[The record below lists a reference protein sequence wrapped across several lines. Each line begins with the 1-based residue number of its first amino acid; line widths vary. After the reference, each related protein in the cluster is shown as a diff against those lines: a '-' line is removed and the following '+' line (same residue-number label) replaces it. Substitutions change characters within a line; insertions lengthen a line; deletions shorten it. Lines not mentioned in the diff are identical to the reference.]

1 MILFEPY
8 DMIFKARKKGIYMN
22 NNDLANLLFPDID
35 QTIENLEKRIPK
47 RNLPQNALITR
58 FAPSPTGFLH
68 TGSLFTSLIAYKFA
82 KDTNGLFFIRLE
94 DTDTKREIEGSGS
107 DLLKQLKVFK
117 IIPSEGYMGDSEIGQ
132 YGPYK
137 QSERA
142 SIYRTVIKQLVKD
155 DKAYP
160 CFCSPNDLEFLRAE
174 QEKNKIT
181 PGYYGE
187 YAKCRNLTVD
197 EAIDKIKKGYSYVI
211 RFRSSGD
218 HNNKIKVHDLIRGD
232 LELSENDQDIVI
244 LKSDGL
250 PTYHFAHVV
259 DDHFMRTNCVTRGE
273 EWLSSLPIHIEL
285 FNALG
290 FDLPM
295 YAHLPVIMKLDN
307 GNRRKL
313 SKRKDDEA
321 AVSFFLKDGY
331 PFEALI
337 EYLLTIANSNF
348 EEWKAENKDKP
359 NDEFKLSFEKMSL
372 DGALFDIMKL
382 KFISKEL
389 LSRMSKE
396 EITNRALEWAKEYD
410 EKLLDLINRDKNYFM
425 SIMNIE
431 REKENPRKD
440 YEKFSDI
447 FEAIKFFY
455 EDYYLEL
462 INNELPFNPFISS
475 EIIKKILEEFVET
488 LDLSL
493 DEQTW
498 FNSLKKLGNKYGF
511 AESNKVYKQNKDKYI
526 GHIGD
531 VAEILRIALT
541 SSKQSPNLYN
551 ILQILGRNNVAK
563 RITYVIN
570 NKL

>member
-1 MILFEPY
+1 
-8 DMIFKARKKGIYMN
+8 MN
-22 NNDLANLLFPDID
+22 NNDLAELLFPEIKETVED
-35 QTIENLEKRIPK
+35 LEKRFPK
-47 RNLPQNALITR
+47 RDLAPGALVTR

-68 TGSLFTSLIAYKFA
+68 TGSLFTSLIAHKFA
-82 KDTNGLFFIRLE
+82 KDTKGLFYIRLE
-94 DTDTKREIEGSGS
+94 DTDTKREIEGSGV
-107 DLLKQLKVFK
+107 DLLRQLKEFE
-117 IIPSEGYMGDSEIGQ
+117 IIPSEGYLGDHEEGN

-142 SIYRTVIKQLVKD
+142 SIYKTVIKQLVRD
-155 DKAYP
+155 GKAYP
-160 CFCSPNDLEFLRAE
+160 CFCSQKDLEDLRSE
-174 QEKNKIT
+174 QEKNKVT

-187 YAKCRNLTVD
+187 YAKCRNISVD
-197 EAIDKIKKGYSYVI
+197 EAIERIKNGEPYVI
-211 RFRSSGD
+211 RFRSSGN
-218 HNNKIKVHDLIRGD
+218 HNNKVKVHDLIRGD

-250 PTYHFAHVV
+250 PTYHFAHAV

-285 FNALG
+285 FNTLG
-290 FDLPM
+290 FELPM

-348 EEWKAENKDKP
+348 EEWKAENRDKS

-389 LSRMSKE
+389 LSRMNKV
-396 EITNRALEWAKEYD
+396 EITNRALAWAKVYD
-410 EKLLDLINRDKNYFM
+410 EKLLDLINRDKDYFI

-440 YEKFSDI
+440 YEKFSDM
-447 FEAIKFFY
+447 FNAIKFFY

-462 INNELPFNPFISS
+462 MNNELPFNPFISKD
-475 EIIKKILEEFVET
+475 IIKNSLKEFSDT

-493 DEQTW
+493 DEQAW
-498 FNSLKKLGNKYGF
+498 FNSLKELGTKYGF
-511 AESNKVYKQNKDKYI
+511 AESNKIYKQNKDMYI
-526 GHIGD
+526 GHVGD
-531 VAEILRIALT
+531 VAELLRITLT
-541 SSKQSPNLYN
+541 SSKQSPNLYYV
-551 ILQILGRNNVAK
+551 LQILGKDKIAK
-563 RITYVIN
+563 RIDYVIN

>member
-1 MILFEPY
+1 
-8 DMIFKARKKGIYMN
+8 MN
-22 NNDLANLLFPDID
+22 NFDLANLIFSDVNETVED
-35 QTIENLEKRIPK
+35 LEKRFPK
-47 RNLPQNALITR
+47 RNLSENALVTR

-68 TGSLFTSLIAYKFA
+68 TGSLFTSLIAYKLA
-82 KDTNGLFFIRLE
+82 KDSNGVFYIRLE
-94 DTDTKREIEGSGS
+94 DTDTKREIEGSGE
-107 DLLKQLKVFK
+107 DLLKQLKAFN
-117 IIPSEGYMGDSEIGQ
+117 IIPMEGYLGDHEVGS

-142 SIYRTVIKQLVKD
+142 SIYRVVIKHLIEMGR
-155 DKAYP
+155 AYP
-160 CFCSPNDLEFLRAE
+160 CFCTSEDLDALRKD
-174 QEKNKIT
+174 QEAKKLT

-187 YAKCRNLTVD
+187 FAKCRNISVD
-197 EAIDKIKKGYSYVI
+197 EAYERIKNGEHYVI
-211 RFRSSGD
+211 RFKSNGN
-218 HNNKIKVHDLIRGD
+218 HENKIKVHDLIRGD

-250 PTYHFAHVV
+250 PTYHFAHAV

-285 FNALG
+285 FNTLG
-290 FDLPM
+290 FELPS

-321 AVSFFLKDGY
+321 AVSYFLKDGY
-331 PFEALI
+331 PVEALI

-348 EEWKAENKDKP
+348 EEWKAEHKTTS
-359 NDEFKLSFEKMSL
+359 NDEFKLTFEKMSL

-382 KFISKEL
+382 KFISKEI

-396 EITNRALEWAKEYD
+396 EITNRAYEWAKVYD
-410 EKLLDLINRDKNYFM
+410 EKLLHLIDLDRNYFM

-447 FEAIKFFY
+447 FNIIKFFY
-455 EDYYLEL
+455 KDYYLEL
-462 INNELPFNPFISS
+462 MQNELPFNPFIDKSV
-475 EIIKKILEEFVET
+475 IKSLLKEFIDT

-493 DEQTW
+493 DEPNW
-498 FNSLKKLGNKYGF
+498 FNSLKELGKKFGF
-511 AESNKVYKQNKDKYI
+511 AESNKIYKQNKDQYI
-526 GHIGD
+526 GHVGD
-531 VAEILRIALT
+531 VAEILRITFT
-541 SSKQSPNLYN
+541 SSKQSPNLYYV
-551 ILQILGRNNVAK
+551 LQILGK
-563 RITYVIN
+563 EQLKERIDFVTT
-570 NKL
+570 NKLN

>member
-1 MILFEPY
+1 
-8 DMIFKARKKGIYMN
+8 MN
-22 NNDLANLLFPDID
+22 NFDLANLIFSDVNETVED
-35 QTIENLEKRIPK
+35 LEKRFPK
-47 RNLPQNALITR
+47 RNLSENALVTR

-68 TGSLFTSLIAYKFA
+68 TGSLFTSLIACKLA
-82 KDTNGLFFIRLE
+82 KDSNGVFYIRLE
-94 DTDTKREIEGSGS
+94 DTDTKREIEGSGE
-107 DLLKQLKVFK
+107 DLLKQLKAFN
-117 IIPSEGYMGDSEIGQ
+117 IIPMEGYLGDHEVGS

-142 SIYRTVIKQLVKD
+142 SIYRVVIKHLIEMGR
-155 DKAYP
+155 AYP
-160 CFCSPNDLEFLRAE
+160 CFCTSEDLDALRKD
-174 QEKNKIT
+174 QEAKKLT

-187 YAKCRNLTVD
+187 FAKCRNISVD
-197 EAIDKIKKGYSYVI
+197 EAYERIKNGEHYVI
-211 RFRSSGD
+211 RFKSNGN
-218 HNNKIKVHDLIRGD
+218 HENKIKVHDLIRGD

-250 PTYHFAHVV
+250 PTYHFAHAV

-285 FNALG
+285 FNTLG
-290 FDLPM
+290 FELPS

-321 AVSFFLKDGY
+321 AVSYFLKDGY
-331 PFEALI
+331 PVEALI

-348 EEWKAENKDKP
+348 EEWKAEHKTTS
-359 NDEFKLSFEKMSL
+359 NDEFKLTFEKMSL

-382 KFISKEL
+382 KFISKEI

-396 EITNRALEWAKEYD
+396 EITNRAYEWAKVYD
-410 EKLLDLINRDKNYFM
+410 EKLLHLIDLDRNYFM

-447 FEAIKFFY
+447 FNIIKFFY
-455 EDYYLEL
+455 KDYYLEL
-462 INNELPFNPFISS
+462 MQNELPFNPFIDKSV
-475 EIIKKILEEFVET
+475 IKSLLKEFIDT

-493 DEQTW
+493 DEQNW
-498 FNSLKKLGNKYGF
+498 FNSLKELGKKFGF
-511 AESNKVYKQNKDKYI
+511 AESNKIYKQNKDQYI
-526 GHIGD
+526 GHVGD
-531 VAEILRIALT
+531 VAEILRITFT
-541 SSKQSPNLYN
+541 SSKQSPNLYYV
-551 ILQILGRNNVAK
+551 LQILGK
-563 RITYVIN
+563 EQLKERIDFVTT
-570 NKL
+570 NKLN

>member
-1 MILFEPY
+1 
-8 DMIFKARKKGIYMN
+8 MN
-22 NNDLANLLFPDID
+22 NLDLANLIFSDVNE
-35 QTIENLEKRIPK
+35 TIEDLEKRFPK
-47 RNLPQNALITR
+47 RNLSENALVTR

-68 TGSLFTSLIAYKFA
+68 TGSLFTSLIAYKLA
-82 KDTNGLFFIRLE
+82 KDSNGVFYIRLE
-94 DTDTKREIEGSGS
+94 DTDTKREIEGSGE
-107 DLLKQLKVFK
+107 DLLKQLKAFN
-117 IIPSEGYMGDSEIGQ
+117 IIPMEGYLGNHEVGA

-142 SIYRTVIKQLVKD
+142 SIYRVVIKYLIEIGR
-155 DKAYP
+155 AYP
-160 CFCSPNDLEFLRAE
+160 CFCTSEDLDALRKD
-174 QEKNKIT
+174 QEAKKLT

-187 YAKCRNLTVD
+187 FAKCRNISID
-197 EAIDKIKKGYSYVI
+197 EAYERIKNGEHYVI
-211 RFRSSGD
+211 RFKSNGN
-218 HNNKIKVHDLIRGD
+218 HENKIKVHDLIRGD

-250 PTYHFAHVV
+250 PTYHFAHAV

-285 FNALG
+285 FNTLG
-290 FDLPM
+290 FELPS

-321 AVSFFLKDGY
+321 AVSYFLKDGY
-331 PFEALI
+331 PVEALI

-348 EEWKAENKDKP
+348 EEWKAEHKTTS
-359 NDEFKLSFEKMSL
+359 NDEFKLTFEKMSL

-382 KFISKEL
+382 KFISKEI

-396 EITNRALEWAKEYD
+396 EITNRAYEWAKIYD
-410 EKLLDLINRDKNYFM
+410 EKLLHLINLDRNYFM

-447 FEAIKFFY
+447 FNIIKFFY
-455 EDYYLEL
+455 KDYYLEL
-462 INNELPFNPFISS
+462 MQNELPFNPFIDKSV
-475 EIIKKILEEFVET
+475 IKSLLKEFIDT

-493 DEQTW
+493 DEQNW
-498 FNSLKKLGNKYGF
+498 FNSLKELGKKFGF
-511 AESNKVYKQNKDKYI
+511 AESNKIYKQNKDQYI
-526 GHIGD
+526 GHVGD
-531 VAEILRIALT
+531 VAEILRITFT
-541 SSKQSPNLYN
+541 SSKQSPNLYYV
-551 ILQILGRNNVAK
+551 LQILGK
-563 RITYVIN
+563 EQLKERIDFVTI
-570 NKL
+570 NKLN

>member
-1 MILFEPY
+1 
-8 DMIFKARKKGIYMN
+8 MN
-22 NNDLANLLFPDID
+22 NLDLANLIFSDVNE
-35 QTIENLEKRIPK
+35 TIEDLEKKFPK
-47 RNLPQNALITR
+47 RNLSENALVTR

-68 TGSLFTSLIAYKFA
+68 TGSLFTSLIAYKLA
-82 KDTNGLFFIRLE
+82 KDSNGVFYIRLE
-94 DTDTKREIEGSGS
+94 DTDTKREIEGSGE
-107 DLLKQLKVFK
+107 DLLKQLKAFN
-117 IIPSEGYMGDSEIGQ
+117 IIPMEGYLGNHEVGA

-142 SIYRTVIKQLVKD
+142 SIYRVVIKYLIEIGR
-155 DKAYP
+155 AYP
-160 CFCSPNDLEFLRAE
+160 CFCTSEDLDALRKD
-174 QEKNKIT
+174 QEAKKLT

-187 YAKCRNLTVD
+187 FAKCRNISID
-197 EAIDKIKKGYSYVI
+197 EAYERIKNGEHYVI
-211 RFRSSGD
+211 RFKSNGN
-218 HNNKIKVHDLIRGD
+218 HENKIKVHDLIRGD

-250 PTYHFAHVV
+250 PTYHFAHAV

-285 FNALG
+285 FNTLG
-290 FDLPM
+290 FELPS

-321 AVSFFLKDGY
+321 AVSYFLKDGY
-331 PFEALI
+331 PVEALI

-348 EEWKAENKDKP
+348 EEWKAEHKTTS
-359 NDEFKLSFEKMSL
+359 NDEFKLTFEKMSL

-382 KFISKEL
+382 KFISKEI

-396 EITNRALEWAKEYD
+396 EITNRAYEWAKIYD
-410 EKLLDLINRDKNYFM
+410 EKLLHLINLDRNYFM

-447 FEAIKFFY
+447 FNIIKFFY
-455 EDYYLEL
+455 KDYYLEL
-462 INNELPFNPFISS
+462 MQNELPFNPFIDKSV
-475 EIIKKILEEFVET
+475 IKSLLKEFIDT

-493 DEQTW
+493 DEQNW
-498 FNSLKKLGNKYGF
+498 FNSLKELGKKFGF
-511 AESNKVYKQNKDKYI
+511 AESNKIYKQNKDQYI
-526 GHIGD
+526 GHVGD
-531 VAEILRIALT
+531 VAEILRITFT
-541 SSKQSPNLYN
+541 SSKQSPNLYYV
-551 ILQILGRNNVAK
+551 LQILGK
-563 RITYVIN
+563 EQLKERIDFVTI
-570 NKL
+570 NKLN

>member
-1 MILFEPY
+1 
-8 DMIFKARKKGIYMN
+8 MN
-22 NNDLANLLFPDID
+22 NLDLANLIFSDVNE
-35 QTIENLEKRIPK
+35 TIEDLEKKFPK
-47 RNLPQNALITR
+47 RNLSENALVTR

-68 TGSLFTSLIAYKFA
+68 TGSLFTSLIAYKLA
-82 KDTNGLFFIRLE
+82 KDSNGVFYIRLE
-94 DTDTKREIEGSGS
+94 DTDTKREIEGSGE
-107 DLLKQLKVFK
+107 DLLKQLKAFN
-117 IIPSEGYMGDSEIGQ
+117 IIPMEGYLGNHEVGA

-142 SIYRTVIKQLVKD
+142 SIYRVVIKYLIEIGR
-155 DKAYP
+155 AYP
-160 CFCSPNDLEFLRAE
+160 CFCTSEDLDALRKD
-174 QEKNKIT
+174 QEAKKLT

-187 YAKCRNLTVD
+187 FAKCRNISID
-197 EAIDKIKKGYSYVI
+197 EAYERIKNGEHYVI
-211 RFRSSGD
+211 RFKSNGN
-218 HNNKIKVHDLIRGD
+218 HENKIKVHDLIRGD

-250 PTYHFAHVV
+250 PTYHFAHAV

-285 FNALG
+285 FNTLG
-290 FDLPM
+290 FELPS

-321 AVSFFLKDGY
+321 AVSYFLKDGY
-331 PFEALI
+331 PVEALI

-348 EEWKAENKDKP
+348 EEWKAEHKTTS
-359 NDEFKLSFEKMSL
+359 NDEFKLTFEKMSL

-382 KFISKEL
+382 KFISKEI

-396 EITNRALEWAKEYD
+396 EITNRAYEWAKVYD
-410 EKLLDLINRDKNYFM
+410 EKLLHLIDLDRNYFM

-447 FEAIKFFY
+447 FNIIKFFY
-455 EDYYLEL
+455 KDYYLEL
-462 INNELPFNPFISS
+462 MQNELPFNPFIDKSV
-475 EIIKKILEEFVET
+475 IKSLLKEFIDT

-493 DEQTW
+493 DEQNW
-498 FNSLKKLGNKYGF
+498 FNSLKELGKKFGF
-511 AESNKVYKQNKDKYI
+511 AESNKIYKQNKDQYI
-526 GHIGD
+526 GHVGD
-531 VAEILRIALT
+531 VAEILRITFT
-541 SSKQSPNLYN
+541 SSKQSPNLYYV
-551 ILQILGRNNVAK
+551 LQILGK
-563 RITYVIN
+563 EQLKERIDFVTI
-570 NKL
+570 NKLN

>member
-1 MILFEPY
+1 
-8 DMIFKARKKGIYMN
+8 MN
-22 NNDLANLLFPDID
+22 NLDLANLIFSDVNE
-35 QTIENLEKRIPK
+35 TIEDLEKKFPK
-47 RNLPQNALITR
+47 RNLSENALVTR

-68 TGSLFTSLIAYKFA
+68 TGSLFTSLIAYKLA
-82 KDTNGLFFIRLE
+82 KDSNGVFYIRLE
-94 DTDTKREIEGSGS
+94 DTDTKREIEGSGE
-107 DLLKQLKVFK
+107 DLLKQLKAFN
-117 IIPSEGYMGDSEIGQ
+117 IIPMEGYLGNHEVGA

-142 SIYRTVIKQLVKD
+142 SIYRVVIKYLIEIGR
-155 DKAYP
+155 AYP
-160 CFCSPNDLEFLRAE
+160 CFCTSEDLDALRKD
-174 QEKNKIT
+174 QEAKKLT

-187 YAKCRNLTVD
+187 FAKCRNISID
-197 EAIDKIKKGYSYVI
+197 EAYERIKNGEHYVI
-211 RFRSSGD
+211 RFKSNGN
-218 HNNKIKVHDLIRGD
+218 HENKIKVHDLIRGD

-250 PTYHFAHVV
+250 PTYHFAHAV

-285 FNALG
+285 FNTLG
-290 FDLPM
+290 FELPS

-321 AVSFFLKDGY
+321 AVSYFLKDGY
-331 PFEALI
+331 PVEALI

-348 EEWKAENKDKP
+348 EEWKAEHKTTS
-359 NDEFKLSFEKMSL
+359 NDEFKLTFEKMSL

-382 KFISKEL
+382 KFISKEI

-396 EITNRALEWAKEYD
+396 EITNRAYEWAKVYD
-410 EKLLDLINRDKNYFM
+410 EKLLHLIDLDRNYFM

-447 FEAIKFFY
+447 FNIIKFFY
-455 EDYYLEL
+455 KDYYLEL
-462 INNELPFNPFISS
+462 MQNELPFNPFIDKSV
-475 EIIKKILEEFVET
+475 IKSLLKEFIDT

-493 DEQTW
+493 DEQNW
-498 FNSLKKLGNKYGF
+498 FNSLKELGKKFGF
-511 AESNKVYKQNKDKYI
+511 AESNKIYKQNKDQYV
-526 GHIGD
+526 GHVGD
-531 VAEILRIALT
+531 VAEILRITFT
-541 SSKQSPNLYN
+541 SSKQSPNLYYV
-551 ILQILGRNNVAK
+551 LQILGK
-563 RITYVIN
+563 EQLKERIDYVIV
-570 NKL
+570 NKLD

>member
-1 MILFEPY
+1 
-8 DMIFKARKKGIYMN
+8 MN
-22 NNDLANLLFPDID
+22 NFDLANLIFSDVNETVED
-35 QTIENLEKRIPK
+35 LEKRFPK
-47 RNLPQNALITR
+47 RNLSENALVTR

-68 TGSLFTSLIAYKFA
+68 TGSLFTSLIAYKLA
-82 KDTNGLFFIRLE
+82 KDSNGVFYIRLE
-94 DTDTKREIEGSGS
+94 DTDTKREIEGSGE
-107 DLLKQLKVFK
+107 DLLKQLKAFN
-117 IIPSEGYMGDSEIGQ
+117 IIPMEGYLGDHEVGS

-142 SIYRTVIKQLVKD
+142 SIYRVVIKHLIEMGR
-155 DKAYP
+155 AYP
-160 CFCSPNDLEFLRAE
+160 CFCTSEDLDALRKD
-174 QEKNKIT
+174 QEAKKLT

-187 YAKCRNLTVD
+187 FAKCRNISVD
-197 EAIDKIKKGYSYVI
+197 EAYERIKNGEHYVI
-211 RFRSSGD
+211 RFKSNGN
-218 HNNKIKVHDLIRGD
+218 HENKIKVHDLIRGD

-250 PTYHFAHVV
+250 PTYHFAHAV

-285 FNALG
+285 FNTLG
-290 FDLPM
+290 FELPS

-321 AVSFFLKDGY
+321 AVSYFLKDGY
-331 PFEALI
+331 PVEALI

-348 EEWKAENKDKP
+348 EEWKAEHKTTS
-359 NDEFKLSFEKMSL
+359 NDEFKLTFEKMSL

-382 KFISKEL
+382 KFISKEI

-396 EITNRALEWAKEYD
+396 EITNRAYEWAKVYD
-410 EKLLDLINRDKNYFM
+410 EKLLHLIDLDRNYFM

-447 FEAIKFFY
+447 FNIIKFFY
-455 EDYYLEL
+455 KDYYLEL
-462 INNELPFNPFISS
+462 MQNELPFNQFIDKSV
-475 EIIKKILEEFVET
+475 IKSLLKEFIDT

-493 DEQTW
+493 DEQNW
-498 FNSLKKLGNKYGF
+498 FNSLKELGKKFGF
-511 AESNKVYKQNKDKYI
+511 AESNKIYKQNKDQYI
-526 GHIGD
+526 GHVGD
-531 VAEILRIALT
+531 VAEILRITFT
-541 SSKQSPNLYN
+541 SSKQSPNLYYV
-551 ILQILGRNNVAK
+551 LQILGK
-563 RITYVIN
+563 EQLKERIDFVTI
-570 NKL
+570 NKLN

>member
-1 MILFEPY
+1 
-8 DMIFKARKKGIYMN
+8 MN
-22 NNDLANLLFPDID
+22 NFDLANLIFSDVNETVED
-35 QTIENLEKRIPK
+35 LEKRFPK
-47 RNLPQNALITR
+47 RNLSENALVTR

-68 TGSLFTSLIAYKFA
+68 TGSLFTSLIAYKLA
-82 KDTNGLFFIRLE
+82 KDSNGVFYIRLE
-94 DTDTKREIEGSGS
+94 DTDTKREIEGSGE
-107 DLLKQLKVFK
+107 DLLKQLKAFN
-117 IIPSEGYMGDSEIGQ
+117 IIPMEGYLGDHEVGS

-142 SIYRTVIKQLVKD
+142 SIYRVVIKHLIEMGR
-155 DKAYP
+155 AYP
-160 CFCSPNDLEFLRAE
+160 CFCTSEDLDSLRKD
-174 QEKNKIT
+174 QEAKKLT

-187 YAKCRNLTVD
+187 FAKCRNISVD
-197 EAIDKIKKGYSYVI
+197 EAYERIKNGEHYVI
-211 RFRSSGD
+211 RFKSNGN
-218 HNNKIKVHDLIRGD
+218 HENKIKVHDLIRGD

-250 PTYHFAHVV
+250 PTYHFAHAV

-285 FNALG
+285 FNTLG
-290 FDLPM
+290 FELPS

-321 AVSFFLKDGY
+321 AVSYFLKDGY
-331 PFEALI
+331 PVEALI

-348 EEWKAENKDKP
+348 EEWKAEHKTTS
-359 NDEFKLSFEKMSL
+359 NDEFKLTFEKMSL

-382 KFISKEL
+382 KFISKEI

-396 EITNRALEWAKEYD
+396 EITNRAYEWAKVYD
-410 EKLLDLINRDKNYFM
+410 EKLLHLIDLDRNYFM

-447 FEAIKFFY
+447 FNIIKFFY
-455 EDYYLEL
+455 KDYYLEL
-462 INNELPFNPFISS
+462 MQNELPFNPFIDKSV
-475 EIIKKILEEFVET
+475 IKSLLKEFIDT

-493 DEQTW
+493 DEQNW
-498 FNSLKKLGNKYGF
+498 FNSLKELGKKFGF
-511 AESNKVYKQNKDKYI
+511 AESNKIYKQNKDQYI
-526 GHIGD
+526 GHVGD
-531 VAEILRIALT
+531 VAEILRITFT
-541 SSKQSPNLYN
+541 SSKQSPNLYYV
-551 ILQILGRNNVAK
+551 LQILGK
-563 RITYVIN
+563 EQLKERIDFVTT
-570 NKL
+570 NKLN